1 MKYFKVVVI
10 FILILKT
17 SILAND
23 FQHMKSFEASFI
35 QTITNPSGNI
45 VKYSGLIYI
54 QEPNKI
60 KWQYQ
65 DPIEKLVF
73 IDKNLVTIIEPEL
86 EQAIITKIDQE
97 INILNL
103 LKDANKIS
111 KNNYVSQYNSIKYSL
126 KLIEGKLTQI
136 AYQDE
141 LENNIVISFKNIKQN
156 HQIPVEIFK
165 FSIPLDFD
173 IIKK

>member
-1 MKYFKVVVI
+1 
-10 FILILKT
+10 
-17 SILAND
+17 
-23 FQHMKSFEASFI
+23 MKSFEASFI

-54 QEPNKI
+54 QETNKI

-126 KLIEGKLTQI
+126 KLIAGKLTQI
-136 AYQDE
+136 SYQDE

-156 HQIPVEIFK
+156 HQIPAKIFK